1 MTILQMR
8 SVSVPFLVSLMIT
21 PPTLS
26 LEGTLLVILPSYS
39 PNHRCFWNS
48 VNIFVFGSAC
58 GDLRVN
64 SVCRLGET

>member
-1 MTILQMR
+1 MITVLQMR

-26 LEGTLLVILPSYS
+26 LEGTLLVIFPSYS
-39 PNHRCFWNS
+39 LNQ
-48 VNIFVFGSAC
+48 NISMFGTAC
-58 GDLRVN
+58 GDLRVI